1 MIDNEREFEKEIPK
15 IGTTIREKDVKGDIK
30 SSDSPK
36 KIFGEIYRIGTDLEK
51 MCYKGYKNRDNP

>member
-1 MIDNEREFEKEIPK
+1 MKGNLKKRYQK

-36 KIFGEIYRIGTDLEK
+36 KKILER
-51 MCYKGYKNRDNP
+51 YPE

>member
-1 MIDNEREFEKEIPK
+1 MIVNEREFEKELPK

-36 KIFGEIYRIGTDLEK
+36 KKIKKILER
-51 MCYKGYKNRDNP
+51 YPE